1 MAAVK
6 TAVIVR
12 TTRMMEKYQAL
23 ISDTG
28 YGEVQRKVIYS
39 LTRYREAVID
49 VSKEEHEGHEIQE
62 EEQAKKYYDHEIK

>member
-1 MAAVK
+1 MTAVK

-12 TTRMMEKYQAL
+12 STRMMEKYQAL

-28 YGEVQRKVIYS
+28 YGEVQRKVICS

-49 VSKEEHEGHEIQE
+49 VS
-62 EEQAKKYYDHEIK
+62 